1 MRSPVDARRKLG
13 QVLPRGGRGPRG
25 GPRDWRMPRS
35 DRRTLAR
42 PVGRGRHTG
51 LLCNTDPAL
60 ARDPRCMAKVPATER
75 GRGDRFVAAACKRQ
89 HMGTVAGHRGTGV
102 PRGTAAH
109 LDKRRPVPR
118 PATAKVASGI
128 AETARGQ
135 LATGPE
141 WASGQWAAGERSH
154 GQENI
159 GAVQRPRRQDGNRGS
174 PAVISLSVSVHLA
187 PLPRPLC
194 LEGVWRGKRGSGG
207 DSRLSH
213 LLCRTAGR
221 GEQRG
226 C

>member
-1 MRSPVDARRKLG
+1 
-13 QVLPRGGRGPRG
+13 
-25 GPRDWRMPRS
+25 MPRS

-51 LLCNTDPAL
+51 LLCNAGPAL
-60 ARDPRCMAKVPATER
+60 AMDPRCMAEVPATER
-75 GRGDRFVAAACKRQ
+75 GRGGRLVAAACKRQ

-102 PRGTAAH
+102 PRGTTAH

-128 AETARGQ
+128 AATAKGQ
-135 LATGPE
+135 LATEPE

-159 GAVQRPRRQDGNRGS
+159 GAVRRAASGQRRQDGNWGS
-174 PAVISLSVSVHLA
+174 PAVISLSVSVHLP
-187 PLPRPLC
+187 PLPRPLR
-194 LEGVWRGKRGSGG
+194 LESVWRGKRGSGG

-213 LLCRTAGR
+213 PLCRTASR
-221 GEQRG
+221 GEHVAVRPR
-226 C
+226 